1 MMSVPPTESIPKE
14 CMNNTEEPTIEIRV
28 LDLYEKR
35 K

>member
-1 MMSVPPTESIPKE
+1 MMSVPPTEPIQKE
-14 CMNNTEEPTIEIRV
+14 CVNSAEELTMEIRV